1 MYNDDVYLR
10 NFDNDKYINIKL
22 RKRDN
27 ISKPYPI
34 ISENKNFID
43 LTKIIYEKD
52 KQRGD
57 KNRNM
62 ALGDFICKTLET
74 LKNDTVY
81 RSEYETFVASINYG
95 NKKISFDDAINLYE
109 KICNQILV
117 NLH

>member
-1 MYNDDVYLR
+1 MTNDPSLMRHLHDLAA
-10 NFDNDKYINIKL
+10 L
-22 RKRDN
+22 
-27 ISKPYPI
+27 YPI

-43 LTKIIYEKD
+43 STKIIYEKD

-62 ALGDFICKTLET
+62 ALGNFICKTLET
-74 LKNDTVY
+74 LKIYTVY
-81 RSEYETFVASINYG
+81 RSEYETFVASMNYG